1 MKRLK
6 PKSAHNSTLIF
17 ALKIPGRLPSW
28 NQILAMHH
36 WQRKKFKDQ
45 LKRDFASAL
54 DRGVSDSLTKT
65 TCAKNTSLISCATVA
80 SSLMMH
86 LTNAALKSR
95 KRSAEKASRKK
106 SALK

>member
-1 MKRLK
+1 MNAPNPELER
-6 PKSAHNSTLIF
+6 NSTLIF
-17 ALKIPGRLPSW
+17 ELKIPGRLPSW

-36 WQRKKFKDQ
+36 LQRKKFKDQ

-65 TCAKNTSLISCATVA
+65 TSAKNTSLISCATVA
-80 SSLMMH
+80 SFLMMH

-95 KRSAEKASRKK
+95 KRNAEKAKRKK
-106 SALK
+106 SELK